1 MGADGSRYL
10 LYSLY
15 HLAGFSHAT
24 WPKVWIGQTSNSFL
38 LHVDSHVPKFVSKP
52 NSLLLEDQGSTAST
66 QRNDQTTE
74 MLLLTHYRSCTGV
87 DSSLAIVI

>member
-1 MGADGSRYL
+1 MDADGISYL

-15 HLAGFSHAT
+15 RCAGFSHAT
-24 WPKVWIGQTSNSFL
+24 WPKVWIGQKPNSFL

-52 NSLLLEDQGSTAST
+52 DSLLLEDQGIAASS

-74 MLLLTHYRSCTGV
+74 MLLLIHYRVCTGV
-87 DSSLAIVI
+87 DSFLTIVT

>member
-1 MGADGSRYL
+1 MDADGISYL

-15 HLAGFSHAT
+15 HCAGFSHAT
-24 WPKVWIGQTSNSFL
+24 RPKAWIGEISNSFV

-52 NSLLLEDQGSTAST
+52 DSLLLEDQGSETSS

-74 MLLLTHYRSCTGV
+74 KVLLIHYRSCTGV
-87 DSSLAIVI
+87 DFSLTIVT